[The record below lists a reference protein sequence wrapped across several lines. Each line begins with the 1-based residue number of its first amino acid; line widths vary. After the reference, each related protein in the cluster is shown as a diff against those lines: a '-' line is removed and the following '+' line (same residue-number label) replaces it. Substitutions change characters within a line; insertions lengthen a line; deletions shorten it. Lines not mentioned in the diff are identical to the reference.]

1 MKQRWQSQF
10 PSRFMNINQ
19 IQINNEIHIF
29 TTISCIFKSFF
40 LPLQRKN
47 RRIMTFDKI
56 LDNNTLWAVRYD
68 GALDNALQTLFSQW
82 SDPEWLVD
90 FFLANMGDLESYFK
104 ITDINQ
110 AIYDTIDDNQRI
122 QCLILDISP
131 EADLDKIFRPLE
143 NSRISE
149 MLLGK
154 EKARIKERPQHASWL
169 RIYAIKL
176 EPGCYIITGGAI
188 KLTRTMQ
195 EREHTLKELDKME
208 QVRNYLISNQAI
220 DADGFVDFL
229 SEIQ

>member
-1 MKQRWQSQF
+1 MK
-10 PSRFMNINQ
+10 
-19 IQINNEIHIF
+19 
-29 TTISCIFKSFF
+29 
-40 LPLQRKN
+40 
-47 RRIMTFDKI
+47 FDKI

-68 GALDNALQTLFSQW
+68 GTKDNALQILFNQW

-90 FFLANMGDLESYFK
+90 FFMENMSDLTSYFK

-110 AIYDTIDDNQRI
+110 AIYDTIDDNMRM

-131 EADLDKIFRPLE
+131 DADLDKIFRPLE
-143 NSRISE
+143 NSRTSE
-149 MLLGK
+149 ILLGK
-154 EKARIKERPQHASWL
+154 EKARIKNRPQHASWL

-195 EREHTLKELDKME
+195 EREHTLAELRKME
-208 QVRNYLISNQAI
+208 IVRNFLLQGGAI
-220 DADGFVDFL
+220 DADGFIDYM

>member
-1 MKQRWQSQF
+1 MK
-10 PSRFMNINQ
+10 
-19 IQINNEIHIF
+19 
-29 TTISCIFKSFF
+29 
-40 LPLQRKN
+40 
-47 RRIMTFDKI
+47 FDKI

-68 GALDNALQTLFSQW
+68 GADDNALQQLFSQW
-82 SDPEWLVD
+82 NDPEWLVD
-90 FFLANMGDLESYFK
+90 FFLENMSDLESYFK

-110 AIYDTIDDNQRI
+110 AIYDTIDDSLRI

-131 EADLDKIFRPLE
+131 DADLDRIFRPLN
-143 NSRISE
+143 NSRTSE

-154 EKARIKERPQHASWL
+154 EKARIKERPVHASWL

-195 EREHTLKELDKME
+195 EREHTLAELNKME
-208 QVRNYLISNQAI
+208 QVRNFLLHGGAI
-220 DADGFVDFL
+220 DADGFIDYL

>member
-1 MKQRWQSQF
+1 MR
-10 PSRFMNINQ
+10 
-19 IQINNEIHIF
+19 
-29 TTISCIFKSFF
+29 
-40 LPLQRKN
+40 
-47 RRIMTFDKI
+47 FDKI
-56 LDNNTLWAVRYD
+56 LENNTLWAVRYD
-68 GALDNALQTLFSQW
+68 EEKDNALQVLFEKW

-90 FFLANMGDLESYFK
+90 FFLTNMSDLASYFK

-110 AIYDTIDDNQRI
+110 AIYDTIDDNQRM

-131 EADLDKIFRPLE
+131 DADLDQLFRPLE
-143 NSRISE
+143 NSRTSE

-154 EKARIKERPQHASWL
+154 EKAKIKNRPEHASWL

-195 EREHTLKELDKME
+195 EREHTLTELKKME
-208 QVRNYLISNQAI
+208 AVRQFLLDGNAI

>member
-1 MKQRWQSQF
+1 
-10 PSRFMNINQ
+10 
-19 IQINNEIHIF
+19 
-29 TTISCIFKSFF
+29 
-40 LPLQRKN
+40 
-47 RRIMTFDKI
+47 MTFDKI

-68 GALDNALQTLFSQW
+68 GSKDNALQLLFEQW

-90 FFLANMGDLESYFK
+90 FFLSNMADLESYFK

-110 AIYDTIDDNQRI
+110 AIYDTIDDNARI

-131 EADLDKIFRPLE
+131 NTNLDFLFRPLE
-143 NSRISE
+143 NSRTNE

-154 EKARIKERPQHASWL
+154 EKARIKERTCHASWL

-195 EREHTLKELDKME
+195 EREHTLKELNKME
-208 QVRNYLISNQAI
+208 QVRNFLISNQAI
-220 DADGFVDFL
+220 DVDGLLDYM
-229 SEIQ
+229 SEL